1 MNKSCITYVITRT
14 IINMSYHLD
23 TASVRDE
30 YHKSVT
36 DDQKVFIMDND
47 DRVGRFALINIQHS
61 MWSLN

>member
-1 MNKSCITYVITRT
+1 MNKSHVTDVITRT

-23 TASVRDE
+23 KASVRDE

-36 DDQKVFIMDND
+36 NDQNVFIMDND
-47 DRVGRFALINIQHS
+47 ERVGRFALITIQHS